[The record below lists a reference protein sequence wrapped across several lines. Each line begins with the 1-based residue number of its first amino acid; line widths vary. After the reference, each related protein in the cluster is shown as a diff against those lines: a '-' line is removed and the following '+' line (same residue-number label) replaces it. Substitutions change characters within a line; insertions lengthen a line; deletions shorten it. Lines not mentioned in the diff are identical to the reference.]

1 MKMKQGGG
9 VKVKV
14 KVKVVDRGR
23 WKGVRLTGSIEWSKE
38 GVERELLLKGLGLT
52 GKCIWEF

>member
-9 VKVKV
+9 VKV